1 MVVATHA
8 ATRLYVEGLVAEL
21 RTEFDSVEVLTFF
34 NGPLLNDRSI
44 HALTSRGST
53 VTQYSPRT
61 HPARLR
67 DFRSAFRHMKA
78 RMLAADTTDVFM
90 ANPNEALTN
99 WLAFF
104 PESRERY
111 RATLHLIPDGAA
123 NFYRTSVTEYD
134 KRSLLYRLGCRL
146 AGVPFHANDRTV
158 LALDTVPYRD
168 YWYCGSPG
176 IMADFLPVRRFA
188 VTRPAP
194 VREKDAERWLFLGQ
208 PRMGDSFDQAYRA
221 ILSTVLECAEGRVD
235 YKPHPHEDLGAE
247 RVRRLTDAGFTLQLG
262 DASGERLSL
271 SYGAVAG
278 VLSSVLFNV
287 RMLGWQDHAWGVL
300 DHDLLNQVT
309 GRPLAEVTQ
318 LAQAARKA
326 GISPLRVQVH
336 G

>member
-8 ATRLYVEGLVAEL
+8 ATRLYIEGLTAEL
-21 RTEFDSVEVLTFF
+21 CAEFDTVEVLTFF

-44 HALTSRGST
+44 DALNRLGAA

-67 DFRSAFRHMKA
+67 DFRSAFRHMRA
-78 RMLAADTTDVFM
+78 RLLAADTTDVFI

-104 PESRERY
+104 PESREKY
-111 RATLHLIPDGAA
+111 RVTLHLIPDGAA

-134 KRSLLYRLGCRL
+134 KRSPLYRFGCRL
-146 AGVPFHANDRTV
+146 AGVPFHANDQTV
-158 LALDTVPYRD
+158 LALDSVPYRD

-176 IMADFLPVRRFA
+176 IMADYLPVRKFVVA
-188 VTRPAP
+188 CPPP
-194 VREKDAERWLFLGQ
+194 VREKDSERWLFLGQ

-221 ILSTVLECAEGRVD
+221 ILSTVLSCAEGKVD

-247 RVRRLTDAGFTLQLG
+247 RVRMLTDAGFKLQLG

-287 RMLGWQDHAWGVL
+287 RMLGWQDQAWGVL
-300 DHDLLNQVT
+300 DHDLLTQVT

-318 LAQAARKA
+318 LALAARQA